1 VRQPRATYAPDG
13 LKAGVVLP
21 KSVSRLR
28 AGMTPSLTNAL
39 LAQLPLAVAV
49 IDSGSRLLYWNE
61 AAAGVFGVPPMLASE
76 MPPLVGILSSVAHL
90 DPRQRDRIVAFV
102 AAEVAAGGR
111 TEPDC
116 CLRVSLGRERRIVL
130 QVRGL
135 SANRWMLV
143 IDDGRMP
150 AASGRDGTA
159 RSDAWLDALTGLSNR
174 RHCNDVLRG
183 MADGVMQAAVLM
195 IDLDQFGPINDT
207 LGHAV
212 GDALLCLVAQ
222 RLRRETR
229 DEDLL
234 GRLGGDEF
242 VILLANGA
250 RAEAL
255 AARVIDSLSKP
266 FLVEGHLAEISAS
279 IGIACLPDH
288 GLTADD
294 LMRHAAL
301 ALSQAK
307 SDGRRTWRVFA
318 PGTVIVA

>member
-1 VRQPRATYAPDG
+1 MRQPQATYAPDG
-13 LKAGVVLP
+13 LMAGMVLP
-21 KSVSRLR
+21 KSVSRGR
-28 AGMTPSLTNAL
+28 VGMTAGLTNAV

-49 IDSGSRLLYWNE
+49 IDAGLRLLYWNE

-76 MPPLVGILSSVAHL
+76 MPPLAGILSSVAHL
-90 DPRQRDRIVAFV
+90 DLPQRDRIMAFV

-111 TEPDC
+111 TEPDS

-135 SANRWMLV
+135 SAGRWMLV

-150 AASGRDGTA
+150 VASGRDGAA

-174 RHCNDVLRG
+174 RHCNEVLRG
-183 MADGVMQAAVLM
+183 MVDGATQAAVLT
-195 IDLDQFGPINDT
+195 IDLDRFGPINDT

-234 GRLGGDEF
+234 VRLGSDEF

-255 AARVIDSLSKP
+255 ATRVIESLSKP

-279 IGIACLPDH
+279 IGISRFPDH
-288 GLTADD
+288 GPTADD

-301 ALSQAK
+301 ALSEAK
-307 SDGRRTWRVFA
+307 NDGRRTWRVFA
-318 PGTVIVA
+318 PETALAA

>member
-1 VRQPRATYAPDG
+1 
-13 LKAGVVLP
+13 
-21 KSVSRLR
+21 
-28 AGMTPSLTNAL
+28 
-39 LAQLPLAVAV
+39 
-49 IDSGSRLLYWNE
+49 
-61 AAAGVFGVPPMLASE
+61 
-76 MPPLVGILSSVAHL
+76 MPPLAGILSSIPNL

-111 TEPDC
+111 AEPDS

-135 SANRWMLV
+135 SAQRWMLV

-150 AASGRDGTA
+150 AASGRDGAA

-174 RHCNDVLRG
+174 RHCNEVLCG
-183 MADGVMQAAVLM
+183 MVDGATQAAVLM
-195 IDLDQFGPINDT
+195 IDLDQFGPVNET

-234 GRLGGDEF
+234 VRLGGDQF
-242 VILLANGA
+242 VILLANSG

-255 AARVIDSLSKP
+255 AARVIDGLSKP
-266 FLVEGHLAEISAS
+266 FLVEGHLAKISAS
-279 IGIACLPDH
+279 VGIACFPDH
-288 GLTADD
+288 GTDGDD
-294 LMRHAAL
+294 LLRHAAL
-301 ALSQAK
+301 ALSEAK
-307 SDGRRTWRVFA
+307 TAGRRTWRVFA
-318 PGTVIVA
+318 RQL